1 MENPGKP
8 FILELNGVTMNVAE
22 LSIPG
27 WVAFRVQFS
36 SARKPIVIARALNAN
51 AERFW
56 TSIPEGR
63 QQEAEA
69 IGKLI
74 EEYFKK

>member
-74 EEYFKK
+74 EEHLKK

>member
-1 MENPGKP
+1 
-8 FILELNGVTMNVAE
+8 VTINIQE

-36 SARKPIVIARALNAN
+36 SPRKPIVIARALNAN
-51 AERFW
+51 AKRFW